1 VKTLG
6 EGSFAVVKLALDKNK
21 NRVAIKIYSNSK
33 IESKNLKKN
42 IQLEFQLLKNLDHK
56 NIIKVTE
63 LVEGPRHTYVVM
75 EYGGPV
81 SLRDYLDTTEH
92 STLQE
97 GEAALLFFELAKALV
112 YLHSKHICHRDLKLD
127 NIMVGTAGQ
136 VKLVDFG
143 LAITVK
149 ENGVISSYCGTP
161 CYMAPE
167 IYSRKKYHPDKS
179 DVWSFGICLYRSVVG
194 SFPFKGSIALLGI
207 NESNLGHLVKKGDF
221 EIPPHV
227 SDDLR
232 CLIESLLAHCPNKR
246 PSVSEVL

>member
-1 VKTLG
+1 M
-6 EGSFAVVKLALDKNK
+6 VKLALDKNK

-33 IESKNLKKN
+33 IEAKNLKKN
-42 IQLEFQLLKNLDHK
+42 IQQEFNLLKNLDHK
-56 NIIKVTE
+56 NIIKVME
-63 LVEGPRHTYVVM
+63 LIEGPRHTYVVM

-97 GEAALLFFELAKALV
+97 GEAALIFFELAKALV
-112 YLHSKHICHRDLKLD
+112 YLHSTHVYHRDLKLD

-149 ENGVISSYCGTP
+149 DNGLVNSYCGTP

-179 DVWSFGICLYRSVVG
+179 DVWSFGICIYRSVVG
-194 SFPFKGSIALLGI
+194 CFPFKGTHQLLGI

-221 EIPPHV
+221 EIPSHV
-227 SDDLR
+227 SEELKV
-232 CLIESLLAHCPNKR
+232 LIECLLAHCPSKR
-246 PSVSEVL
+246 PSISEV